1 VTQAPPALL
10 ALPSV
15 DASTRVV
22 RAPGPGDGYWAGGPS
37 AVHAD
42 GAVYLAYR
50 LRRPVGEGRGY
61 ANVVARSD
69 DGVSFEPV
77 AWLRSEDFGC
87 DSLERPA
94 LVRRPDGGWR
104 LYLSL
109 ATRGT
114 KHWTVVAVD
123 ADEPSG
129 LESAAPRLVWPG
141 DLRSEAV
148 KDPVVVVDGD
158 RWHAW
163 VCCHP
168 LTESGQED
176 RMTTRYATSAD
187 GLTWSW
193 QGDALAPTAGTWDQ
207 RGTRLT
213 AVVSGGGSV
222 ADLAFYDGRAG
233 ADENWY
239 ERTGLARRGSGEAFT
254 AVRAVEPSGS
264 PYGRR
269 TLRYVSVVELPDGGL
284 RAYFEAA
291 AEDGGND
298 LRTQLL
304 DPDALRA
311 LAAGEA
317 ADAR

>member
-1 VTQAPPALL
+1 MTQAPPALL

-15 DASTRVV
+15 GASTRVV

-42 GAVYLAYR
+42 GAFYLAYR

-69 DGVSFEPV
+69 DGVPFEPV

-129 LESAAPRLVWPG
+129 LASRPGRGWSGPATRRPR
-141 DLRSEAV
+141 R
-148 KDPVVVVDGD
+148 
-158 RWHAW
+158 
-163 VCCHP
+163 
-168 LTESGQED
+168 
-176 RMTTRYATSAD
+176 
-187 GLTWSW
+187 
-193 QGDALAPTAGTWDQ
+193 
-207 RGTRLT
+207 
-213 AVVSGGGSV
+213 
-222 ADLAFYDGRAG
+222 
-233 ADENWY
+233 
-239 ERTGLARRGSGEAFT
+239 
-254 AVRAVEPSGS
+254 
-264 PYGRR
+264 
-269 TLRYVSVVELPDGGL
+269 
-284 RAYFEAA
+284 
-291 AEDGGND
+291 
-298 LRTQLL
+298 
-304 DPDALRA
+304 
-311 LAAGEA
+311 
-317 ADAR
+317 

>member
-1 VTQAPPALL
+1 
-10 ALPSV
+10 
-15 DASTRVV
+15 
-22 RAPGPGDGYWAGGPS
+22 
-37 AVHAD
+37 VHAD
-42 GAVYLAYR
+42 GAFYLAYR

-69 DGVSFEPV
+69 DGVAFEPV
-77 AWLRSEDFGC
+77 AWLPSEDFGC

-123 ADEPSG
+123 AAEPGG
-129 LESAAPRLVWPG
+129 LESARPQLVWAG
-141 DLRSEAV
+141 DPRREAV

-158 RWHAW
+158 GWHAW

-168 LTESGQED
+168 LTEKGQED
-176 RMTTRYATSAD
+176 RMTTRYATSPD
-187 GLTWSW
+187 GLTWAW
-193 QGDALAPTAGTWDQ
+193 QGDALTPTPGTWDQ
-207 RGTRLT
+207 RGARLT
-213 AVVSGGGSV
+213 AVVSGPGSV
-222 ADLAFYDGRAG
+222 ADLAFYDGRAD

-239 ERTGLARRGSGEAFT
+239 ERTGLARRGPGAAFT
-254 AVRAVEPSGS
+254 AVQAVEPSGS
-264 PYGRR
+264 PYGRN
-269 TLRYVSVVELPDGGL
+269 TLRYVSAVELPGGGL

-304 DPDALRA
+304 DPDALRGLA
-311 LAAGEA
+311 TAGAAG
-317 ADAR
+317 AR